1 MWLWNSRRPLKFGN
15 RLTVI
20 DIEDFDDLYG
30 IIVGVTYK
38 KRRYS
43 FPLCDLEVVD
53 RNSENFI
60 PVDDYSIW
68 FANR

>member
-1 MWLWNSRRPLKFGN
+1 MTF
-15 RLTVI
+15 
-20 DIEDFDDLYG
+20 
-30 IIVGVTYK
+30 K

-60 PVDDYSIW
+60 PVDDIQCGLQIDK
-68 FANR
+68 NREV